1 MVIYSRIVYSAC
13 TLYMVLVLIRWASP
27 VLQIELEVG
36 RLAWIKKVT
45 DPAINSMRKVFPT
58 IGPLDLSPVAVLFA
72 LWFART
78 LLLRVLSL
86 SG

>member
-1 MVIYSRIVYSAC
+1 MVMYSRIVYSAC

-27 VLQIELEVG
+27 VLQLEMDTG

-45 DPAINSMRKVFPT
+45 DPAIDSMRKIFPA
-58 IGPLDLSPVAVLFA
+58 IGPIDLSPVAVLFA
-72 LWFART
+72 LWFVRT

-86 SG
+86 SA